1 VSNADG
7 RHPGEPANASG
18 PGLAVGPRR
27 TRTDPGPRTPDPGE
41 ARGLAVLFDWGD
53 TVMRVF
59 PGSRGPM
66 AGWPQVEAVPG
77 IRRVLRALRPR
88 AVIGLAT
95 NAADSEP
102 GEIRAALARV
112 RLSASFS
119 KVYCYRALGVRKPS
133 PEYFAAVLA
142 DLGLPAGRV
151 VLVGDDW
158 QADVEGAL
166 AAGLWAVWFNL
177 RDGEGRHGARV
188 GTVHEMAAIPELLQ
202 GWGLLERVPAVRG
215 GAA

>member
-1 VSNADG
+1 M
-7 RHPGEPANASG
+7 
-18 PGLAVGPRR
+18 
-27 TRTDPGPRTPDPGE
+27 
-41 ARGLAVLFDWGD
+41 LFDWGD

-59 PGSRGPM
+59 PDCPGPM
-66 AGWPQVEAVPG
+66 ASWPRVEVVPG
-77 IRRVLRALRPR
+77 IRQALRALRPH

-112 RLSASFS
+112 RLSSSFA

-158 QADVEGAL
+158 HADVEGAL
-166 AAGLWAVWFNL
+166 AAGLWAVWYNP
-177 RDGEGRHGARV
+177 RDGEDRRGPRV
-188 GTVHEMAAIPELLQ
+188 GTIHGMGSLPELLQ
-202 GWGLLERVPAVRG
+202 SWGLVENVPRDG
-215 GAA
+215 G